1 MSDRS
6 ATHATFVIDRNYDAA
21 PARVFAAWADP
32 KAKGRWFGPPGGQ
45 EPSSTSA
52 RAAASTSAAAGGGAV
67 YSYDALYEDIVE
79 DERIVYT
86 YKMHRDDVRISVSV
100 STVELLADG
109 RRDAPAL
116 HRAVRVPRRP
126 GHAGG
131 CASTGPGRC
140 STNSARRSRRG
151 PRRHERGRRR
161 APARPQA
168 TPHEP
173 ERGAADG
180 ASERSRRMALYVL
193 CVGMLMIV
201 LDVTI
206 VNVAL
211 PSIQEDLHFSTSSLA
226 WVVNAYLIAFGGL
239 LLLAGR
245 LGDLIG
251 RRRMFLAGIVLF
263 TSASLL
269 CGAAQ
274 AAWWLVAARFVQGV
288 GGAMTSAVILGM
300 IVTMFGDAR
309 EQAKAIGVFAFVA
322 SAGGSVGLLAGG
334 VLTQSINWHWIFFVN
349 LPIGIATALA
359 ARRLVPDEPGIGLDE
374 GADVPGA
381 VLITSA
387 LMLGVYT
394 IVGPAA
400 KHGWGSGSTLLFGAG
415 SIALLVAFLAR
426 ETRAAS
432 PLMPLRIFRSR
443 PVAAANAIQI
453 LSVAGMFGMFFL
465 GALYLRRVL
474 GYDALEIG
482 LAFLPVTIA
491 MGTLSIR
498 YSERIFMALGARRAL
513 LAGLTLRA
521 RGPRRVRA
529 RAGARRLC
537 DAGRALDAAAG
548 PRCGH
553 RVPGADEPRDVGRDA
568 SRTPVWHR
576 AS

>member
-1 MSDRS
+1 
-6 ATHATFVIDRNYDAA
+6 
-21 PARVFAAWADP
+21 
-32 KAKGRWFGPPGGQ
+32 
-45 EPSSTSA
+45 
-52 RAAASTSAAAGGGAV
+52 
-67 YSYDALYEDIVE
+67 
-79 DERIVYT
+79 
-86 YKMHRDDVRISVSV
+86 
-100 STVELLADG
+100 
-109 RRDAPAL
+109 
-116 HRAVRVPRRP
+116 
-126 GHAGG
+126 
-131 CASTGPGRC
+131 
-140 STNSARRSRRG
+140 
-151 PRRHERGRRR
+151 
-161 APARPQA
+161 
-168 TPHEP
+168 
-173 ERGAADG
+173 
-180 ASERSRRMALYVL
+180 
-193 CVGMLMIV
+193 MLMIV

-245 LGDLIG
+245 VGDLIG
-251 RRRMFLAGIVLF
+251 RRRVFLAGVALF
-263 TSASLL
+263 TAASLL

-274 AAWWLVAARFVQGV
+274 ADWWLVLARFVQGV

-300 IVTMFGDAR
+300 IVTMFPKPR

-359 ARRLVPDEPGIGLDE
+359 ARRLVPDEPGIGLRA

-381 VLITSA
+381 VLITTA

-400 KHGWGSGSTLLFGAG
+400 KHGWGATETLLLGAG
-415 SIALLVAFLAR
+415 SIALLAAFVVRESRAR
-426 ETRAAS
+426 S

-453 LSVAGMFGMFFL
+453 MSVAGMFGMFFL

-474 GYDALEIG
+474 GYDPLQIG

-498 YSERIFMALGARRAL
+498 YSERIFIALGARRAL
-513 LAGLTLRA
+513 LAGLALVLAGLVVFALAPVHASYATQIAPSMLLLGLGA
-521 RGPRRVRA
+521 GTAFPALMNLAMSGATPQDAGLASGLVNTTA
-529 RAGARRLC
+529 QVGGALGLAVLATVSTSHSNALKASGHSTAAALTSGYHLAFWIASALVGCAIAVVLAAVEPGRAGARAHTEAEG
-537 DAGRALDAAAG
+537 AGAAA
-548 PRCGH
+548 H
-553 RVPGADEPRDVGRDA
+553 AEAEGAGA
-568 SRTPVWHR
+568 
-576 AS
+576 

>member
-1 MSDRS
+1 M
-6 ATHATFVIDRNYDAA
+6 T
-21 PARVFAAWADP
+21 
-32 KAKGRWFGPPGGQ
+32 
-45 EPSSTSA
+45 
-52 RAAASTSAAAGGGAV
+52 AAAHRAEGSASAAVDSA
-67 YSYDALYEDIVE
+67 
-79 DERIVYT
+79 ER
-86 YKMHRDDVRISVSV
+86 
-100 STVELLADG
+100 
-109 RRDAPAL
+109 
-116 HRAVRVPRRP
+116 
-126 GHAGG
+126 
-131 CASTGPGRC
+131 
-140 STNSARRSRRG
+140 ARW
-151 PRRHERGRRR
+151 
-161 APARPQA
+161 A
-168 TPHEP
+168 
-173 ERGAADG
+173 
-180 ASERSRRMALYVL
+180 ALYVL
-193 CVGMLMIV
+193 CLGMLMIV

-211 PSIQEDLHFSTSSLA
+211 PSIQEDLHFSASSLA
-226 WVVNAYLIAFGGL
+226 WVVNAYLVAFGGL

-251 RRRMFLAGIVLF
+251 RRRVFLAGLVLF

-274 AAWWLVAARFVQGV
+274 SSGWLVAARFVQGV

-300 IVTMFGDAR
+300 IVTMFPEPR

-349 LPIGIATALA
+349 LPIGAATALA
-359 ARRLVPDEPGIGLDE
+359 ARRLVVDEPGIGMRA
-374 GADVPGA
+374 GADLPGA

-400 KHGWGSGSTLLFGAG
+400 KHGWGAANTIVLGAS
-415 SIALLVAFLAR
+415 SIALLAAFVLREAR
-426 ETRAAS
+426 ARS

-474 GYDALEIG
+474 GYDALQIG

-491 MGTLSIR
+491 MGTMSIR

-513 LAGLTLRA
+513 LAGLGLVLAGLVVFALAPVHAAYATQVAPSMVLLGLGAGTAFPALMNVAMSGATPQDAGLASGLVNTTAQIGGALGLAVLATLSASRSHGLKA
-521 RGPRRVRA
+521 SGHSTAAALTSGYHLAFWVAAGLVGCALVVVLAAIEPA
-529 RAGARRLC
+529 RAGAHAKRESSGP
-537 DAGRALDAAAG
+537 DEAATEA
-548 PRCGH
+548 
-553 RVPGADEPRDVGRDA
+553 A
-568 SRTPVWHR
+568 S
-576 AS
+576 A